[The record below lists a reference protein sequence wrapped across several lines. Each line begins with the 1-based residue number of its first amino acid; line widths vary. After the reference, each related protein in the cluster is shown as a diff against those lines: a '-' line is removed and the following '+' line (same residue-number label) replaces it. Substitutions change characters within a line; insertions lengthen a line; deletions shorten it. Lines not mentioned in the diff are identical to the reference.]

1 MEIFKKRANSYDR
14 WLKDLRPEL
23 KHIRINQEINKFN
36 SFACDIIPL
45 ELENNHNNLDPII
58 K

>member
-1 MEIFKKRANSYDR
+1 MFKKRANSYDR
-14 WLKDLRPEL
+14 WLQDLRPEL

-45 ELENNHNNLDPII
+45 EIDNNHNI
-58 K
+58 